1 MLAEVILAEA
11 NSQQSMQL
19 QVSAASHM
27 EWSRVQAILLMLS
40 LLPALVMGYLQD
52 VCRCVPVAVSNGP
65 ECWPTSPE

>member
-19 QVSAASHM
+19 QVNAATHM
-27 EWSRVQAILLMLS
+27 EWSRVQAILLLS

-65 ECWPTSPE
+65 EYWPTSPE